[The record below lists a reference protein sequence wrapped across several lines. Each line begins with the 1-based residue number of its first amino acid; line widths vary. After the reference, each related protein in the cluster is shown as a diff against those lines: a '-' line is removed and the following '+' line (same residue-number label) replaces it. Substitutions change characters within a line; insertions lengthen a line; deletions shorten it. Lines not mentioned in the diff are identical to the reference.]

1 MAHKATYIQALKEA
15 IDEEMARDE
24 RVFLMG
30 EDVQAGTFGVT
41 SGLVNKYGAER
52 IRNTPISE
60 AGFVGAGLGAAI
72 AGSRPIVEIEFAA
85 MVYMAFD
92 QLVNQ
97 IAKTRYMSGN
107 QVSAPLTIRS
117 AVAMGLS
124 AGAQHSDTPHALFA
138 HMPGLKV
145 AVPSGPRDAK
155 GLLKTAVRDDDPV
168 LFLESMALAA
178 TKEELPDEEE
188 LIPFGSANLLRE
200 GDDLTIV
207 ALGSAVPP
215 ALTAADA
222 LRDEGVSVQVLDPR
236 TIVPMDWKALFASAR
251 KTGRVVVVDDA
262 TPLCSFASE
271 AAASIGEYCFEDL
284 KAPVRR
290 VTRENVPVPFSPPM
304 EQYILL
310 NPDKIMNACRS
321 VLELE
326 RSA

>member
-1 MAHKATYIQALKEA
+1 MARKTTYIQALQQA
-15 IDEEMARDE
+15 IDEEMTRDDN
-24 RVFLMG
+24 VFLMG
-30 EDVQAGTFGVT
+30 EDVVAGTFGVT
-41 SGLVNKYGAER
+41 SGLVNKFGPER

-97 IAKTRYMSGN
+97 IAKARYMSGD
-107 QVSAPLTIRS
+107 QVSVPLTIRA

-145 AVPSGPRDAK
+145 VVPSGPRDAK
-155 GLLKTAVRDDDPV
+155 GLLKTAIRDEDPV
-168 LFLESMALAA
+168 MFLESMALAA

-188 LIPFGSANLLRE
+188 LIPFGQANLIHE

-207 ALGSAVPP
+207 ALGSAVPS
-215 ALTAADA
+215 ALVAANR
-222 LRDEGVSVQVLDPR
+222 LREEGVSVELLDPR
-236 TIVPMDWKALFASAR
+236 TIVPMDWQSLFASAR

-271 AAASIGEYCFEDL
+271 AAASIGEYCFDDL
-284 KAPVRR
+284 RAPVRR

-304 EQYILL
+304 EQHILL
-310 NPDKIMNACRS
+310 NADKVDAACRS
-321 VLELE
+321 ILAME

>member
-1 MAHKATYIQALKEA
+1 MAHTATYIQALKEA
-15 IDEEMARDE
+15 IDEELERDE

-30 EDVQAGTFGVT
+30 EDVQAGPFGVT
-41 SGLVNKYGAER
+41 GGLVKKYGPER

-107 QVSAPLTIRS
+107 QVSAPVTIRS

-124 AGAQHSDTPHALFA
+124 AGAQHSDTPHALFT

-145 AVPSGPRDAK
+145 VVPSGPRDAK
-155 GLLKTAVRDDDPV
+155 GLLKTAIRDDDPV
-168 LFLESMALAA
+168 MFLESMALAA

-188 LIPFGSANLLRE
+188 LIPFGRVNVLRE

-215 ALTAADA
+215 AAAAADA
-222 LRDEGVSVQVLDPR
+222 LQAEGVSVELVDPR
-236 TIVPMDWKALFASAR
+236 SLVPMDWAGLFASAR

-271 AAASIGEYCFEDL
+271 AAASIGEYCFDEL

-304 EQYILL
+304 EKHILL
-310 NPDKIMNACRS
+310 NPDKVLDACRS
-321 VLELE
+321 ILTLE
-326 RSA
+326 RSV